1 MDIYHKI
8 EKWLEV
14 NSLEEILEEEDLTA
28 EDVLYVLYAHGHL
41 KFPPWLDDS
50 IELDEDE

>member
-14 NSLEEILEEEDLTA
+14 NSLEEILEEEDLT
-28 EDVLYVLYAHGHL
+28 EEEVLYILFAHGHL
-41 KFPPWLDDS
+41 KFPPWLEDDL
-50 IELDEDE
+50 EYGDE